1 MQNKKSLIRKAS
13 NDDKKE
19 KLLFGSPMKPQK
31 VISLDESK
39 KSPKNLKLNVHS
51 DKKSSVSSGKKSA
64 SKISKIQ
71 INSAQKS

>member
-39 KSPKNLKLNVHS
+39 KSPKNLK
-51 DKKSSVSSGKKSA
+51 
-64 SKISKIQ
+64 
-71 INSAQKS
+71 